1 MTAST
6 KGRIEFV
13 GLIVG
18 VLGGIGGLAGMVG
31 AFWLLPYRVEAVEKR
46 IDTIAIQ
53 RADDHE
59 LLTRIEERLI
69 AVQQEIRRKP

>member
-1 MTAST
+1 MTQQV
-6 KGRIEFV
+6 KQRLELV
-13 GLIVG
+13 GLIIG
-18 VLGGIGGLAGMVG
+18 VIGGLGGFAGLAG

-46 IDTIAIQ
+46 MELIASQ
-53 RADDHE
+53 RTEDRE